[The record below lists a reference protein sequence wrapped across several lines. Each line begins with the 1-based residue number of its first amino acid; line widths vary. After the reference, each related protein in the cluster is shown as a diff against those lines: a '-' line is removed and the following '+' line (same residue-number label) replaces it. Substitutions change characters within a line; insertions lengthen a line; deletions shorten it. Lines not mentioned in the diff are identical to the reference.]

1 MVTSTSR
8 RVIVNDGHPSVLDI
22 RYRML
27 QNLEL
32 ARAMGFCDEESEY
45 EFAGNISEVTKQNG
59 NAVPVRTAAAPVKA
73 ILDPTGQ
80 SGGGHDDTDNRGRSR
95 VGAAP

>member
-1 MVTSTSR
+1 MPPFSEGCREAGRT
-8 RVIVNDGHPSVLDI
+8 PSPASLS
-22 RYRML
+22 L

-32 ARAMGFCDEESEY
+32 ARAMGFCDEEGEY
-45 EFAGNISEVTKQNG
+45 ELVGNIFEVTKENG

-95 VGAAP
+95 VDAAP